1 MSSDSS
7 TDQHP
12 APGDADSLAA
22 APLGDWQ
29 RSHDCGTLTDSDL
42 GQPVTLMGWVAT
54 RRDHGGVIFV
64 DLRDRFGLTQV
75 VFNPQHSVEAH
86 DRADVLRTEFV
97 IAVRGV
103 VENRPEGMTNPRLTT
118 GMIEVNC
125 DEIRI
130 LNPAKAIP
138 FQLDDSQD
146 IGEETRLRHRYLD
159 LRRER
164 MQQNLALRHRAYQST
179 RRHLDGQRFL
189 EVETPF
195 LIRSTPEGARD
206 FLVPSRVHPGQFF
219 ALPQSPQTYKQLL
232 MISGYDRYFQI
243 VKCFRDEDLRADR
256 QPEFTQIDI
265 EMSFVDE
272 NQVMALAEALTRQI
286 FVDVI
291 DTPLPDP
298 FPRLTW
304 AEAMDR
310 YGSDKPDLR
319 FGLELRD
326 AAEAARASE
335 YKIFQTVLDNGGQ
348 VRGINAKGCS
358 KFSRSQVDSLI
369 TFAQEY
375 GAKGLSWIKH
385 TDKGL
390 ESSIVKF
397 FPPASQTLLIEALA
411 SEPGDLLL
419 LVADQPASVARVLG
433 ALRLEL
439 ATRLELRASNDW
451 KPLWVNQFPL
461 LEFDEDENRYVA
473 MHHPFT
479 APLETDVAALQSDP
493 GSVRAR
499 AYDLVLN
506 GAEIAGGSIRI
517 HQSSVQSRMFELLS
531 ISSEEARAKFGFLL
545 DALEY
550 GAPPHGGIAFGFDRL
565 VAMMAGEDSI
575 RDVIA
580 FPKTNR
586 ATGLMENAP
595 GAVDER
601 QLRELGIRL
610 R

>member
-1 MSSDSS
+1 MP
-7 TDQHP
+7 TDENDRRP
-12 APGDADSLAA
+12 DA
-22 APLGDWQ
+22 LGDWQ
-29 RSHDCGTLTDSDL
+29 RTHDCGTLTDDDL
-42 GQPVTLMGWVAT
+42 GKPVFLMGWVAT

-64 DLRDRFGLTQV
+64 DLRDRHGLTQV
-75 VFNPQHSVEAH
+75 VFNPQHSTSTHAL
-86 DRADVLRTEFV
+86 ADALRNEYV
-97 IAVRGV
+97 IAVHGT
-103 VENRPEGMTNPRLTT
+103 VEARPEGMTNPRLTT

-130 LNPAKAIP
+130 LNHSQAIP
-138 FQLDDSQD
+138 FQLDDTVE
-146 IGEETRLRHRYLD
+146 IGEETRLRFRYLD

-164 MQQNLALRHRAYQST
+164 MQRNLCLRHAAYQSV
-179 RRHLDGQRFL
+179 RRHLDERRFL
-189 EVETPF
+189 EMETPF
-195 LIRSTPEGARD
+195 LIRSTPAGARD
-206 FLVPSRVHPGQFF
+206 FLVPSRVHSGQFF

-232 MISGYDRYFQI
+232 MISGFDRYFQI

-272 NQVMALAEALTRQI
+272 NQVIDMAEDLTRKV
-286 FVDVI
+286 FAEVI
-291 DTPLPDP
+291 DTTLPEA

-310 YGSDKPDLR
+310 FGSDKPDLR
-319 FGLELRD
+319 FELELKD
-326 AAEAARASE
+326 VAEAALASE
-335 YKIFQTVLDNGGQ
+335 YKIFQGVLADGGQ
-348 VRGINAKGCS
+348 VKGVNAKGCS
-358 KFSRSQVDSLI
+358 QFPRSQVDSLI
-369 TFAQEY
+369 AFAQEQ

-385 TDKGL
+385 TDNGL

-397 FPPASQTLLIEALA
+397 FPEASQRLLIEALNSA
-411 SEPGDLLL
+411 PGDLLL
-419 LVADQPASVARVLG
+419 LVADQPAMVARVLG

-439 ATRLELRASNDW
+439 AKRLDLCADNDW

-461 LEFDEDENRYVA
+461 LEFDVDEDRYIA

-479 APLETDVAALQSDP
+479 APLDEDAEAMQTEP
-493 GSVRAR
+493 GTVRAR

-531 ISSEEARAKFGFLL
+531 IGPEEARSKFGFLL

-565 VAMMAGEDSI
+565 VSMMAGEESI

-580 FPKTNR
+580 FPKTNK
-586 ATGLMENAP
+586 AVGLMEHAP
-595 GAVDER
+595 GGVDER

>member
-1 MSSDSS
+1 M
-7 TDQHP
+7 
-12 APGDADSLAA
+12 
-22 APLGDWQ
+22 GDWQ
-29 RSHDCGTLTDSDL
+29 RSHDCNTLTDDDL
-42 GQPVTLMGWVAT
+42 GAKVTLMGWVAT

-64 DLRDRFGLTQV
+64 DLRDRYGLTQV
-75 VFNPQHSVEAH
+75 VFNPQHDAAAH
-86 DRADVLRTEFV
+86 ERADALRSEFV
-97 IAVRGV
+97 IAVRGT
-103 VENRPEGMTNPRLTT
+103 VERRPEGMTNPRLTT

-130 LNPAKAIP
+130 LNPSRAIP
-138 FQLDDSQD
+138 FQLDDSVD
-146 IGEETRLRHRYLD
+146 IGEETRLRYRYLD
-159 LRRER
+159 LRREQ
-164 MQQNLALRHRAYQST
+164 MQRNLALRHRAYQST
-179 RRHLDGQRFL
+179 RGHLDGQRFL

-206 FLVPSRVHPGQFF
+206 FLVPSRVHGGRFF

-272 NQVMALAEALTRQI
+272 NAVMKMAEDLTRQI
-286 FVDVI
+286 FSDVI
-291 DTPLPDP
+291 DTALPDP

-304 AEAMDR
+304 AQAMDR

-319 FGLELRD
+319 FGLELHD
-326 AAEAARASE
+326 AATAARASD
-335 YKIFQTVLDNGGQ
+335 YKIFQTVLDSGGQ
-348 VRGINAKGCS
+348 VKGINAKGCS
-358 KFSRSQVDSLI
+358 KFPRSQVDSLI
-369 TFAQEY
+369 AFAQEQ

-385 TDKGL
+385 TDEGL

-397 FPPASQTLLIEALA
+397 FPAASQELLIEALD
-411 SEPGDLLL
+411 SQPGDLLL
-419 LVADQPASVARVLG
+419 LVADQPAMVARVLG

-439 ATRLELRASNDW
+439 ARRLDLRSQTDW
-451 KPLWVNQFPL
+451 KPLWVNEFPL
-461 LEFDEDENRYVA
+461 LEYDEDESRYVA

-479 APLETDVAALQSDP
+479 APLESDVDAMQDAP

-506 GAEIAGGSIRI
+506 GAEVAGGSIRI
-517 HQSSVQSRMFELLS
+517 HQSAVQSRMFELLS
-531 ISSEEARAKFGFLL
+531 IGPDEARSKFGFLL

-565 VAMMAGEDSI
+565 VAMMAGQDSI

-580 FPKTNR
+580 FPKTNK
-586 ATGLMENAP
+586 AVGLMEDAP
-595 GAVDER
+595 GSVDER
-601 QLRELGIRL
+601 QLRELAIRL

>member
-1 MSSDSS
+1 MS
-7 TDQHP
+7 TDQNDRRP
-12 APGDADSLAA
+12 DA
-22 APLGDWQ
+22 LGDWQ
-29 RSHDCGTLTDSDL
+29 RSHDCGTLTDEQL

-54 RRDHGGVIFV
+54 RRDHGGVIFL
-64 DLRDRFGLTQV
+64 DLRDRYGLTQV
-75 VFNPQHSVEAH
+75 VFNPQHDPAAH
-86 DRADVLRTEFV
+86 ERADSLRSEFV
-97 IAVRGV
+97 IAVRGT
-103 VENRPEGMTNPRLTT
+103 VEARPEGMTNPRLKT

-130 LNPAKAIP
+130 LNTSKAIP
-138 FQLDDSQD
+138 FQLDDSMEL
-146 IGEETRLRHRYLD
+146 GEETRLRFRYLD

-164 MQQNLALRHRAYQST
+164 MQRNLMVRHHAYQST
-179 RRHLDGQRFL
+179 RRHMDGQRFV

-206 FLVPSRVHPGQFF
+206 FLVPSRVHTGEFF

-232 MISGYDRYFQI
+232 MISGFDRYFQI

-272 NQVMALAEALTRQI
+272 DQVMDMAEQLTRKL
-286 FVDVI
+286 FHDVI
-291 DTPLPDP
+291 DTELVEK

-319 FGLELRD
+319 FGLELHD
-326 AAEAARASE
+326 VADAARASD
-335 YKIFQTVLDNGGQ
+335 YKIFQSVLENGGQ
-348 VRGINAKGCS
+348 VKGINAKGCS
-358 KFSRSQVDSLI
+358 QFPRSQVDSLI
-369 TFAQEY
+369 AFAQEQ

-385 TDKGL
+385 TDQGL

-397 FPPASQTLLIEALA
+397 FPETSQNLLIEALA

-419 LVADQPASVARVLG
+419 LVADQPAQVARVLG

-439 ATRLELRASNDW
+439 AQRGSLRVDGDW

-461 LEFDEDENRYVA
+461 LDFDDDENRYVA

-479 APLETDVAALQSDP
+479 APLDSDIDAMQSDP

-506 GAEIAGGSIRI
+506 GAEVAGGSIRI
-517 HQSSVQSRMFELLS
+517 HQASVQSRMFELLS
-531 ISSEEARAKFGFLL
+531 IGPEEAQAKFGFLL

-565 VAMMAGEDSI
+565 VAMMVNEESI

-586 ATGLMENAP
+586 AAGLMESAP

-601 QLRELGIRL
+601 QLRDLGIRL

>member
-1 MSSDSS
+1 M
-7 TDQHP
+7 QHN
-12 APGDADSLAA
+12 
-22 APLGDWQ
+22 
-29 RSHDCGTLTDSDL
+29 LT
-42 GQPVTLMGWVAT
+42 
-54 RRDHGGVIFV
+54 
-64 DLRDRFGLTQV
+64 
-75 VFNPQHSVEAH
+75 
-86 DRADVLRTEFV
+86 
-97 IAVRGV
+97 
-103 VENRPEGMTNPRLTT
+103 
-118 GMIEVNC
+118 
-125 DEIRI
+125 
-130 LNPAKAIP
+130 
-138 FQLDDSQD
+138 
-146 IGEETRLRHRYLD
+146 
-159 LRRER
+159 
-164 MQQNLALRHRAYQST
+164 LRHRAYKST
-179 RRHLDGQRFL
+179 RGHLDGQGFL
-189 EVETPF
+189 EIETPV

-272 NQVMALAEALTRQI
+272 DQVMKMAENLTRQI
-286 FVDVI
+286 FADVI
-291 DTPLPDP
+291 GVELPDP

-304 AEAMDR
+304 AEAMAR

-319 FGLELRD
+319 FGLELYD
-326 AAEAARASE
+326 AAGAARASE
-335 YKIFQTVLDNGGQ
+335 YKIFQSVLDGGGQ
-348 VRGINAKGCS
+348 VKGINAKGCS
-358 KFSRSQVDSLI
+358 NFTRSQVDSMI

-385 TDKGL
+385 TDEGL

-397 FPPASQTLLIEALA
+397 FPQASQALLIEALA

-419 LVADQPASVARVLG
+419 LVADQPAQVARVLG

-439 ATRLELRASNDW
+439 ARRLDLLAASDW

-461 LEFDEDENRYVA
+461 LEYDEEEQRYVA

-479 APLETDVAALQSDP
+479 SPLDADIDALQHDP

-506 GAEIAGGSIRI
+506 GAEVAGGSIRI
-517 HQSSVQSRMFELLS
+517 HQSTVQSRLFDLLS
-531 ISSEEARAKFGFLL
+531 IRPEEARAKFGFLL

-565 VAMMAGEDSI
+565 VAIMAGENSI

-586 ATGLMENAP
+586 AVGLMEDAP
-595 GAVDER
+595 GTVDER